1 MRLLNV
7 FAALSGVLALVML
20 VIAAHVIQSAPEDVA
35 RVQSGGYLQLMS
47 AAAVLAIANRSG
59 RLNLIAGVMILAGA
73 ALFAGTLYALALTH
87 QRSIVMLAPVGGITL
102 ILGWLTL
109 AFAKPS

>member
-20 VIAAHVIQSAPEDVA
+20 VIAAHALGDAHDIE
-35 RVQSGGYLQLMS
+35 RIHIGGYLQLIS
-47 AAAVLAIANRSG
+47 AAAVLAITNRTG

-73 ALFAGTLYALALTH
+73 ALFAGTLYARSLTH
-87 QRSIVMLAPVGGITL
+87 EASITLLAPVGGITL
-102 ILGWLTL
+102 ILGWLVL
-109 AFAKPS
+109 AFTKPS